1 MNYYFISDKN
11 NAKRRE
17 HIANQC
23 KKIGLEPRYFDAI
36 MGKNISNLELHQS
49 VVETNFFTPSEIGCA
64 LSHLSLY
71 KQLIASSHQALI
83 VFEDDVHFTDSLSLD
98 ILQELYRFV
107 ETHEGPCV
115 LTLKASETYYTKVK
129 FLNPFTIYSTPRF
142 MDAYAYIINKEA
154 AQNIIAAQT
163 PLSFEI
169 DVYRYYYYLNLCDL
183 YSVYPSPTFVDDTIE
198 STIKDRDTEEF
209 ELLRSKYRTANFN
222 QLFSK
227 LSLKNKILS
236 IYRRIKKH
244 QSKSTY

>member
-49 VVETNFFTPSEIGCA
+49 VVETNFLTPSEIGCA

-98 ILQELYRFV
+98 ILQELYQFV
-107 ETHEGPCV
+107 ETHKGPCV

-129 FLNPFTIYSTPRF
+129 ILSPFTIYSTPRF
-142 MDAYAYIINKEA
+142 MGAYAYIINKEA

>member
-11 NAKRRE
+11 NTKRRE
-17 HIANQC
+17 HITNQC

-36 MGKNISNLELHQS
+36 MGKNISNLELHHS
-49 VVETNFFTPSEIGCA
+49 VVETNCLTPSEIGCA

-71 KQLIASSHQALI
+71 KQLVTSSHQALI
-83 VFEDDVHFTDSLSLD
+83 IFEDDVHFADSLSLD

-129 FLNPFTIYSTPRF
+129 CLNPFTIYSTPRF

-183 YSVYPSPTFVDDTIE
+183 YSVYPSPTYVDNTIE